1 MSLSSKDSQ
10 KPALRR
16 AVCMYRWMDGWMVE
30 RMDGWMETAVL
41 LKPDRLDR
49 HHNVEKG
56 WPGGRGKTMK
66 KGKKKMLNHA

>member
-1 MSLSSKDSQ
+1 MSSKDSQ

-16 AVCMYRWMDGWMVE
+16 AVCMYRWMDGWM
-30 RMDGWMETAVL
+30 ETAVL
-41 LKPDRLDR
+41 LKSDRLDR